1 MDSEYKQYETRAELI
16 KAMAHPM
23 RLCILKGLKD
33 KPGLCVGEM
42 HTCLDG
48 VPQSTLSQ
56 QLSILRR
63 AGIIKAE
70 HRGKYVKYK
79 LANENLARFIDIL
92 LNEGLEQN
100 E

>member
-1 MDSEYKQYETRAELI
+1 VDTEYHQYESRAELI

-33 KPGLCVGEM
+33 TPNLSVSEM
-42 HTCLDG
+42 HTCLSD

-63 AGIIKAE
+63 VGLIKAK
-70 HRGKYVKYK
+70 HKGKYVQYK
-79 LANENLARFIDIL
+79 LASDNLARFIDIL
-92 LNEGLEQN
+92 LNEGLD
-100 E
+100 